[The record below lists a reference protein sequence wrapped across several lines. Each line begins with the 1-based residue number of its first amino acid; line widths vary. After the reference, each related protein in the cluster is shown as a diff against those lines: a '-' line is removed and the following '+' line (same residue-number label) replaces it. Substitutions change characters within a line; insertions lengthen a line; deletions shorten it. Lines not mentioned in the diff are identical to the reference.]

1 MQTTDELE
9 QFMDSVFVAWR
20 EFTLPSYEYVMEMP
34 YTRLVEM
41 QKHLGREQKLIE
53 EKMKRRR

>member
-1 MQTTDELE
+1 
-9 QFMDSVFVAWR
+9 MDSVFVAWR